1 MFRQA
6 GRSLCV
12 PPARPL
18 VTGLARGLV
27 TVRALV
33 LRTGRVCVEG
43 VRCQGHRHV
52 GPHPIKSDAH
62 AKQSCCPC
70 PMTDRRLMPIP
81 LGPAD
86 AGEVLTL
93 QRAAYV
99 TEAQAHD
106 DPQLPPLTQG
116 LADLYDELGRA
127 SVQAWGIRD
136 VDGRLVAAVRVTVID
151 GSACVNRLVVAPD
164 RQGNGLG
171 SALLAHAEEQL
182 GDDVTTVE
190 LFTGEFSTANL
201 RLYRRVGYQ
210 ETHRTNAGAYEL
222 IHMSKARAVPTDA
235 ERGH

>member
-1 MFRQA
+1 
-6 GRSLCV
+6 
-12 PPARPL
+12 
-18 VTGLARGLV
+18 
-27 TVRALV
+27 
-33 LRTGRVCVEG
+33 
-43 VRCQGHRHV
+43 
-52 GPHPIKSDAH
+52 
-62 AKQSCCPC
+62 
-70 PMTDRRLMPIP
+70 MPVP

-116 LADLYDELGRA
+116 LPDLHEELGRA

-136 VDGRLVAAVRVTVID
+136 DDGRLVAAVRVAVLNGTASI
-151 GSACVNRLVVAPD
+151 NRLVVAPD

-182 GDDVTTVE
+182 GDDVVTIE
-190 LFTGEFSTANL
+190 LFTGEHSTANL

-210 ETHRTNAGAYEL
+210 ETHRTSAGDYAL
-222 IHMSKARAVPTDA
+222 IHMKKVRGVAA
-235 ERGH
+235 EEQR